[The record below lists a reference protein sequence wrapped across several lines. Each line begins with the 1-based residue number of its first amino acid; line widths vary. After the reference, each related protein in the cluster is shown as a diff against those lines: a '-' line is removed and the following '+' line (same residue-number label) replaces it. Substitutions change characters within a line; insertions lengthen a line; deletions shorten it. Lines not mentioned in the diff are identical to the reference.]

1 MELETIDL
9 TGVDELIQTAMDS
22 FRITWTDRFN
32 TERDI
37 RKLSKAHLAA
47 LPGFLAERS
56 LRKCKKIILAEIKR
70 RATGSYPEDFDV
82 LVEEYKARPEI
93 WRLKIYD

>member
-1 MELETIDL
+1 MEVETIDL
-9 TGVDELIQTAMDS
+9 TGVDELIQTAMSS

-37 RKLSKAHLAA
+37 KKLSQSHLNA
-47 LPGFLAERS
+47 LPGFLSRNG
-56 LRKCKKIILAEIKR
+56 LRRCRQIMEWEIVR
-70 RATGSYPEDFDV
+70 RNIGSYPEDFDI
-82 LVEEYKARPEI
+82 LVEKYKACPET